1 MHHYLL
7 NFLNSFRKQNP
18 DKALPAVYAVVFYNG
33 ERSPYPYSFALQNCF
48 DDPLGIMEEVLYYDL
63 HLIDVNQLTDKEL
76 KQQEWVGPLALAMK
90 HIRKKD
96 LTDTALE
103 ILAAIPWPMNRC
115 EEQELLKSLLDYLFS
130 TGNIDDTKKIFSAIN
145 QAQIPTRLMSEL
157 MNFEEAVKAMVVE
170 ECMEKGMQRVK
181 RETALKLL
189 AEGSEIAFVH
199 KITALPINE
208 IEELK
213 HQPSAKPEN

>member
-76 KQQEWVGPLALAMK
+76 KQQEWAGPLALAMK

-130 TGNIDDTKKIFSAIN
+130 TGNIDDTKNFFFAIN

-170 ECMEKGMQRVK
+170 ECMEKGMQRAK